1 MSGSLSSSAIQSR
14 TRPWPAKPRV
24 RQASDQDDDRRRA
37 ILAAAGEVF
46 LGMGYANAT
55 IDEVIR
61 RLGGS
66 KRTLYQ
72 YFDSK
77 KTLFAAVVDEVV
89 GEIVRPLP
97 EIGSTKLGLRDT
109 LLFLSMQHM
118 TVVLSNRHIALM
130 RLVAAE
136 SPRVPEVGRTYY
148 EHGPARGHAK
158 LRSYFEQQRRKGLM
172 NIPDVAR
179 AADYFWGMLLHHE
192 TLRRLY
198 HVDEAPSPDQVV
210 ADCAA
215 LVDNFLAWYG
225 TPSALAGPRKNVR
238 TAPRRVRASARPR

>member
-1 MSGSLSSSAIQSR
+1 MSDSVSSPALQPR
-14 TRPWPAKPRV
+14 TRPWPVKPRTPRA
-24 RQASDQDDDRRRA
+24 RQESAQDDDRRRA

-46 LGMGYANAT
+46 LGMGYANTT

-61 RLGGS
+61 RVGGS

-77 KTLFAAVVDEVV
+77 ETLFAAVVDEVV

-97 EIGSTKLGLRDT
+97 EIGSSKLGLRDT
-109 LLFLSMQHM
+109 LLFLATQHM
-118 TVVLSNRHIALM
+118 TVVLSDRHVALM

-136 SPRVPEVGRTYY
+136 SSRIPEVGRTYY
-148 EHGPARGHAK
+148 EHAPARGHAK

-172 NIPDVAR
+172 NISDIPR
-179 AADYFWGMLLHHE
+179 AADYFWGMLLHHG

-198 HVDEAPSPDQVV
+198 HVVEAPSPDQVV
-210 ADCAA
+210 ADCAS
-215 LVDNFLAWYG
+215 LVDTFLALYG
-225 TPSALAGPRKNVR
+225 APSRSSRRGKKAR
-238 TAPRRVRASARPR
+238 TTL